1 MPMKTPPPA
10 LRAIIDQVARAR
22 NVSLYKDDSK

>member
-10 LRAIIDQVARAR
+10 LRDIVDQVARAR
-22 NVSLYKDDSK
+22 NVSLYKEES

>member
-10 LRAIIDQVARAR
+10 LRDVIDQVARAR
-22 NVSLYKDDSK
+22 NVTLYKDDGK